1 MKKINRTILYF
12 IIILFLYS
20 CGGMS
25 DVGKT
30 LRNEKIRT
38 TDEFLVKK
46 RQPLSLPPDYE
57 NLPEPRSQGSE
68 KEDNDN
74 KINKIL
80 KIPQKQVKNKSSS
93 NVEQSIIN
101 EIRK

>member
-1 MKKINRTILYF
+1 
-12 IIILFLYS
+12 
-20 CGGMS
+20 MS

-30 LRNEKIRT
+30 LRNEKITT

-57 NLPEPRSQGSE
+57 NLPEPRSKDSNRE
-68 KEDNDN
+68 NSNN

-80 KIPQKQVKNKSSS
+80 KIPKKQTTTKSSS

-101 EIRK
+101 KIRKRKIKK